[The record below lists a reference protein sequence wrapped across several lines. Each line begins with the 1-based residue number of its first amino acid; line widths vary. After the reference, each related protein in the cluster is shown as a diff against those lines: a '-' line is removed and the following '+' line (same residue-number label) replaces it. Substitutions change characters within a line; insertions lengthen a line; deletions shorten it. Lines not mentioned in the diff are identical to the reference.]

1 MRAVYYGYFV
11 MLGVSV
17 LVGGFFWTVFALGGG
32 GRVFASIAPAV
43 ALLAG
48 LVYTVEGLAMAFD
61 WGRASSRFQA
71 IRDAGDASWLMRFL
85 TWVPSRISFVKAY
98 RIIGWW
104 VVLWG
109 VILLGLFVV
118 MLGYGAWR

>member
-1 MRAVYYGYFV
+1 
-11 MLGVSV
+11 
-17 LVGGFFWTVFALGGG
+17 
-32 GRVFASIAPAV
+32 
-43 ALLAG
+43 
-48 LVYTVEGLAMAFD
+48 MAFD

-71 IRDAGDASWLMRFL
+71 IRDADDTSWLMTFL
-85 TWVPSRISFVKAY
+85 TWVPSRMSFVKAY